1 MKLRLT
7 TWLAGAAAVLAGM
20 LPAAAQEPIKFA
32 LCYDITKAYS
42 FVTPQVAQAARDY
55 ATLLNQKGGI
65 SGHPIE
71 VIVED
76 HGNEPQRGIECYEK
90 LKREG
95 VMVFDFLSTPVS
107 RAVLPRINKDGN
119 IMMQSLAGRGDAVDG
134 DVFKWVFPVGPTY
147 WGQAANDVAYIKQ
160 KQGGNLKGV
169 KIAFI
174 YIDYPFGQEPIG
186 ILKTLAAKEGF
197 DLQLFP
203 YPLPG
208 NDQASAWT
216 QMRRFDP
223 DWIISWSLSNMHV
236 MASREMKRNGI
247 PISKYISVNWLNEV
261 DIKNIGADAAKG
273 LKRGT
278 NVAGGQDHPLIQEI
292 ITELYDKGKGAGDR
306 KHLEDVY
313 YNTGLAIYSIA
324 FEGARLAVQKGGWPL
339 TPEKLKT
346 GLESMK
352 DFSAN
357 GLMAPMTVTAA
368 DHGGGGKTR
377 IEMWDGTKWVPET
390 DWIAGF
396 SEEVWKVVK
405 ESSAE
410 YAKSEA
416 AK

>member
-7 TWLAGAAAVLAGM
+7 TWLAGAAAVLASM

-377 IEMWDGTKWVPET
+377 VEMWDGTKWVPET

>member
-7 TWLAGAAAVLAGM
+7 TWLAGAAVVLAGM

-32 LCYDITKAYS
+32 LCYDISKAYS

-55 ATLLNQKGGI
+55 AELLNQKGGI

-71 VIVED
+71 VIVQD

-107 RAVLPRINKDGN
+107 RAVLPRIMKDGN

-169 KIAFI
+169 KIAFL

-236 MASREMKRNGI
+236 IASREMKRNGI
-247 PISKYISVNWLNEV
+247 PMSKYISVNWLNEV

-324 FEGARLAVQKGGWPL
+324 FEGARLAVEKGGWPL
-339 TPEKLKT
+339 TPEKLKA
-346 GLESMK
+346 GLKSMK
-352 DFSAN
+352 NFSAN
-357 GLMAPMTVTAA
+357 GLMAPLTVTAA

-377 IEMWDGTKWVPET
+377 IEMWDGAKWVPET

>member
-1 MKLRLT
+1 MKLKLT
-7 TWLAGAAAVLAGM
+7 TWFAGAAVVLAGM
-20 LPAAAQEPIKFA
+20 LPAAAQESIKFA

-71 VIVED
+71 VIVQD

-107 RAVLPRINKDGN
+107 RAVLPRITKDGN

-169 KIAFI
+169 KIAFF

-247 PISKYISVNWLNEV
+247 PISKYIAVNWLNEV

-313 YNTGLAIYSIA
+313 YNTGLAMYSIA

-339 TPEKLKT
+339 TPEKLKA

-357 GLMAPMTVTAA
+357 GLMAPLTVTAT

-377 IEMWDGTKWVPET
+377 IEMWDGAKWVPET

-405 ESSAE
+405 ESSGE

>member
-346 GLESMK
+346 GLELMK

>member
-7 TWLAGAAAVLAGM
+7 TWLAGAAVLLAGM

-32 LCYDITKAYS
+32 LCYDISKAYS

-71 VIVED
+71 VIVQD

-107 RAVLPRINKDGN
+107 RAVLPRISKDGN
-119 IMMQSLAGRGDAVDG
+119 IMMQSLAGRGDAIDG

-169 KIAFI
+169 KIAFF

-261 DIKNIGADAAKG
+261 DINNIGADAAKG

-278 NVAGGQDHPLIQEI
+278 NVAGGQDHQLIQEI

-339 TPEKLKT
+339 TPEKIKA

-377 IEMWDGTKWVPET
+377 IEIWDGAKWVPET

-396 SEEVWKVVK
+396 SEEVWTIVK